1 MCIFCFCRQLRL
13 FMVFAVVIDAAR
25 TINLFKQHDA
35 GKLMRE
41 GHAGHRQLEIAA
53 LFDRRVQSPGAADD
67 KAHLADAAGLL
78 AQKGFGKLLGGKHLS
93 FDAHGNHKGL
103 RRDFGQD
110 ALSLLCKAAFNL
122 CSGRVLRHFAFG

>member
-1 MCIFCFCRQLRL
+1 
-13 FMVFAVVIDAAR
+13 MVFAVVIDAAR

-53 LFDRRVQSPGAADD
+53 LFDRRVSPQEPPMI
-67 KAHLADAAGLL
+67 KLIWLMPPVCWL
-78 AQKGFGKLLGGKHLS
+78 QKGFGKLLGGKHLS
-93 FDAHGNHKGL
+93 FGAHGNHKGL

-122 CSGRVLRHFAFG
+122 CSGRVLRHFAFGQLE